1 MDQLSLQNCSSR
13 IRCLL
18 LIQSILAGGTEKGQ
32 SCGLLSM
39 LEKPGEGKLIYEK
52 GAMGKESKAR
62 IYRPTEQLVDS

>member
-1 MDQLSLQNCSSR
+1 MDQLSLQKCSSR

-52 GAMGKESKAR
+52 GRWESKAQ
-62 IYRPTEQLVDS
+62 PDFTDLQNNL